1 MISMELHYWFR
12 DFVRSWN
19 QPSDFFHKDK
29 QNNHLDLTKHLIH
42 NHNVVKVKRYV
53 HSYKLCQKK
62 KNETVVYMTFR
73 LKDFVQQM
81 NSEVNSGLHLHHRLN
96 FIFVKPAPWA
106 DSTDACTLVI
116 SLSASLETLSIT
128 LLICMW
134 HTLRLEHWSL
144 NCEY

>member
-1 MISMELHYWFR
+1 MFIPTS
-12 DFVRSWN
+12 S
-19 QPSDFFHKDK
+19 
-29 QNNHLDLTKHLIH
+29 
-42 NHNVVKVKRYV
+42 VK
-53 HSYKLCQKK
+53 KK